1 MCMSFKIP
9 VPEKNVIPTTS
20 GIGIDIIASSPSN
33 TSPVTT
39 SNAKLQVQ
47 KC

>member
-1 MCMSFKIP
+1 MYMHFKIP
-9 VPEKNVIPTTS
+9 IPEKNVIPTTS
-20 GIGIDIIASSPSN
+20 GIGFDTIASSPSN

-39 SNAKLQVQ
+39 TNGKLQIH